1 MIIVQVGTIQ
11 FVSDRSRDWILT
23 RLEGWDDLPD
33 AKNSQDS
40 WPHSHGNAAT
50 SNTWYDGRSITV
62 EGAYVP
68 SDGSSVDRM
77 IRQMRGMGGSM
88 VNVGV
93 CRDGEWLWTRAEI
106 RGITSTLG
114 VVNKYATFQISLLAP
129 NTALYSAAQS
139 QTVSY
144 TSTANIGIKSPLTS
158 PLEDGGGGVS
168 FGAVNV
174 TGSGVFATSVKAT
187 ITGPFTNGVRLS
199 WQSSGSV
206 LYWEHSLDEGESIV
220 FDFNDERV
228 LWGDLQSDVSRYLTE
243 IQWGHPTGDDLLQ
256 FEPEGIPSDGNPL
269 MTVEWREAWL

>member
-1 MIIVQVGTIQ
+1 MMIVQVGTIQ
-11 FVSDRSRDWILT
+11 FVSDRSSDWILT
-23 RLEGWDDLPD
+23 RLSGWDDLPS
-33 AKNSQDS
+33 AKNEQES

-68 SDGSSVDRM
+68 SDGSSVERKV
-77 IRQMRGMGGSM
+77 RELRALGGSM

-93 CRDGEWLWTRAEI
+93 YRDGVWLWTRAEI

-114 VVNKYATFQISLLAP
+114 VVNRYATFQISLLAP
-129 NTALYSAAQS
+129 NTALYGESQS

-144 TSTANIGIKSPLTS
+144 TPLSDIGIKSPLTS
-158 PLEDGGGGVS
+158 PLEDGSSGMS
-168 FGAVNV
+168 FGTVNV
-174 TGSGVFATSVKAT
+174 TGSGFFPTSVQAT
-187 ITGPFTNGVRLS
+187 ITGPFTNGVQLT
-199 WQSSGSV
+199 WQSSGST
-206 LYWEHSLDEGESIV
+206 LYWEHPLGEGESIV

-228 LWGDLQSDVSRYLTE
+228 LWGDGQSDVSRYLTE
-243 IQWGHPTGDDLLQ
+243 IQWAHPAGDDLLQ

>member
-1 MIIVQVGTIQ
+1 MMIVQVGTIQ
-11 FVSDRSRDWILT
+11 FVSDRSSDWILT
-23 RLEGWDDLPD
+23 RLEGWDDLPS

-68 SDGSSVDRM
+68 SDGSSVERK
-77 IRQMRGMGGSM
+77 MRELRALGGSM

-114 VVNKYATFQISLLAP
+114 VVNRYATFQISLLAP
-129 NTALYSAAQS
+129 NVALYGTSHV
-139 QTVSY
+139 QTVTY
-144 TSTANIGIKSPLTS
+144 TPSTEVGILSPLTS
-158 PLEDGGGGVS
+158 PLEDGSSGVS
-168 FGAVNV
+168 FGAVAV
-174 TGSGVFATSVKAT
+174 TGSGVFPTSVQAT
-187 ITGPFTNGVRLS
+187 ITGPFTNGVRVS
-199 WQSSGSV
+199 WQNSGKT
-206 LYWEHSLDEGESIV
+206 LYWGHSLGEGESIQ

-228 LWGDLQSDVSRYLTE
+228 VWGEGESDVSRYLTM
-243 IQWGHPTGDDLLQ
+243 IDWAHPTGDDLIQ
-256 FEPEGIPSDGNPL
+256 FEPEGVPSDVNPT

>member
-1 MIIVQVGTIQ
+1 MMIVQVGTIR
-11 FVSDRSRDWILT
+11 FVSDRSSDWILT
-23 RLEGWDDLPD
+23 RLSGWDDLPS
-33 AKNSQDS
+33 AKNEQES

-68 SDGSSVDRM
+68 SDGSSVERKV
-77 IRQMRGMGGSM
+77 RELRALGGSM

-93 CRDGEWLWTRAEI
+93 WRDGVWLWTRAEI

-114 VVNKYATFQISLLAP
+114 VVNRYATFQISLLAP
-129 NTALYSAAQS
+129 NTALYGDAQS

-144 TSTANIGIKSPLTS
+144 TPLSDIGIKSPLTS
-158 PLEDGGGGVS
+158 PLEDGSSGVS

-174 TGSGVFATSVKAT
+174 TGSEVFPTSVQAT
-187 ITGPFTNGVRLS
+187 ITGPFTNGVRLT
-199 WQSSGSV
+199 WQTSGSM

-228 LWGDLQSDVSRYLTE
+228 LWSDGQSDVSRYLTE
-243 IQWGHPTGDDLLQ
+243 IQWAHPSGDDLLQ
-256 FEPEGIPSDGNPL
+256 FEPEGIPSNGNPL